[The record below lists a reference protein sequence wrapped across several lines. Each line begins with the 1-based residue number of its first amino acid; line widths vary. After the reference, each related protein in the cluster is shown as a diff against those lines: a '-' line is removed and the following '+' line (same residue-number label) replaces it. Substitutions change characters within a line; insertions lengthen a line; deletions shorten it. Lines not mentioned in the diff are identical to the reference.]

1 MSINFKAVKR
11 PTPGI
16 KNAGKGLWYP
26 TICDREKIDL
36 NQVLDDLQ
44 TRHNIHRATTIHVLK
59 ALEYYVA
66 EKLKDGH
73 SIHIDTF
80 GILAPTLE
88 GTPSETAKKVIA
100 KNIRKVNIRFRPGK
114 TLREALQ
121 SVSFQKVKGET
132 KNENT
137 TT

>member
-1 MSINFKAVKR
+1 MSISFKAVKR

-16 KNAGKGLWYP
+16 KNTGKGLWYP

-36 NQVLDDLQ
+36 NRILDDLQ

-73 SIHIDTF
+73 SIHLDTF

-88 GTPSETAKKVIA
+88 GTPSETEKKVTA
-100 KNIRKVNIRFRPGK
+100 KNIRKVNIRFRAGK

-121 SVSFQKVKGET
+121 SVSFQKRRE
-132 KNENT
+132 
-137 TT
+137 